1 MKRRKEKVRYND
13 VPKSKESI
21 FTGDKRPR
29 EFKKRERHQVQKE
42 GRFNWGEQETSEVS
56 GGAAENLG
64 NKEQPKREHVR
75 LNKVQK

>member
-1 MKRRKEKVRYND
+1 MMSQKVRKVFSLETKD
-13 VPKSKESI
+13 HESL
-21 FTGDKRPR
+21 
-29 EFKKRERHQVQKE
+29 KKRERHQVQKE

-56 GGAAENLG
+56 GGAAENMG